1 MQAAVP
7 ASSDVCPP
15 QKDDTQAQKDDTQA
29 QQNDSQA
36 QKDDTEA
43 QKNGTSSVSTGAV
56 QASSDARPPS
66 HAAVAAMASSDVP
79 PSSDVPSCCADASES
94 PAHPWDVA
102 TPTGNGCCDPCFSDG
117 DEYFPEACAHGSH
130 CGQCK
135 VWETGQWRDCCVFQA
150 QKHGTQAQKD
160 DTGCARRGWLAR
172 QVWPE
177 EENNN

>member
-15 QKDDTQAQKDDTQA
+15 QKDDTQAQKDDTH
-29 QQNDSQA
+29 
-36 QKDDTEA
+36 A
-43 QKNGTSSVSTGAV
+43 QKNGTSSVSTVAV

-94 PAHPWDVA
+94 PARHWDVA
-102 TPTGNGCCDPCFSDG
+102 TPTPTTPTENECCDPCYSDG

-135 VWETGQWRDCCVFQA
+135 VWETGQWRDCCFFQA

-177 EENNN
+177 EEDNN